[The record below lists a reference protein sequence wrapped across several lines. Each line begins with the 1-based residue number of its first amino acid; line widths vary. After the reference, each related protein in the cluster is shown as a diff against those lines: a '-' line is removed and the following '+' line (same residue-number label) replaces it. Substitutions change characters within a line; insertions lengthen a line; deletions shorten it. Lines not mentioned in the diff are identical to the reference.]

1 MAKTFYT
8 EKEIEDLVRSGQRS
22 LVVNEDVVLTDL
34 AYEKAQKLGLELRR
48 GDGVLSGAPAA
59 PVRPY
64 INRRQQPSVPE
75 RTQAPAVTAPSVVP
89 AAASAAAEP
98 RRADLRQR
106 VQEAV
111 KARLGDQ
118 FDPGLLD
125 AIIDRVL
132 DNTGSG

>member
-22 LVVNEDVVLTDL
+22 LVVSEEVVLTDL
-34 AYEKAQKLGLELRR
+34 AYEKANKLGLELRR
-48 GDGVLSGAPAA
+48 SDGPALSAPAA

-64 INRRQQPSVPE
+64 INQ
-75 RTQAPAVTAPSVVP
+75 QAPAARAQSAPKSVALPAKPSAVP
-89 AAASAAAEP
+89 TAAAP

-106 VQEAV
+106 VQAAV

-118 FDPGLLD
+118 FDPALLD
-125 AIIDRVL
+125 AIIDRVI
-132 DNTGSG
+132 DNTGIG

>member
-8 EKEIEDLVRSGQRS
+8 EKEIEDLVKSGQRS
-22 LVVNEDVVLTDL
+22 LFVNEDVVLTDL

-48 GDGVLSGAPAA
+48 SDGPPLTAPAA

-64 INRRQQPSVPE
+64 INPQN
-75 RTQAPAVTAPSVVP
+75 APAVRLQLPKALPSTAPTP
-89 AAASAAAEP
+89 AAPAAP

-106 VQEAV
+106 VQAAV

-118 FDPGLLD
+118 FDPALLD
-125 AIIDRVL
+125 AIIDRVI
-132 DNTGSG
+132 DNTGIG